1 MRTKPHLS
9 LVPAAIARVVG
20 RELGIV
26 RAAFG
31 FEHAPPPGGQS
42 FGYGTDGPLKMAILS
57 YPILVIGDE
66 LLAMACI
73 PARLVAA
80 HIAVAVAGIY
90 GFVWLLGLYR
100 SMQAR
105 PHRMERATLRLHRGI
120 LGSMVVS
127 LEDIVAAS
135 PVEPEEIARLG
146 KSTARLDIG
155 GERVLL
161 TLREPITLPGAFGSR
176 TARTLVVS
184 ADDPRGLCSAL
195 ARAGA
200 SA

>member
-1 MRTKPHLS
+1 MKINPHLG
-9 LVPAAIARVVG
+9 LVPAAIARVVV

-31 FEHAPPPGGQS
+31 FERAAPPGGQS
-42 FGYGTDGPLKMAILS
+42 FGYGADGPLKMAILS

-66 LLAMACI
+66 LLAMAFI

-80 HIAVAVAGIY
+80 HVAVAAAGIY

-105 PHRMERATLRLHRGI
+105 PHRVEQATLRLHRGI

-127 LEDIVAAS
+127 LEDIVGAA

-146 KSTARLDIG
+146 RSTARLDLG
-155 GERVLL
+155 GDRVLL
-161 TLREPITLPGAFGSR
+161 TLREPITLRGAFRSR

-195 ARAGA
+195 ARTGA
-200 SA
+200 S